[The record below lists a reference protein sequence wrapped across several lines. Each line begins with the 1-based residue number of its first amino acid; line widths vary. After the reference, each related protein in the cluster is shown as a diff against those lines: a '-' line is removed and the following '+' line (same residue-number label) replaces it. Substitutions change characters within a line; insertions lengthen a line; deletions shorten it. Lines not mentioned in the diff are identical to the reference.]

1 MRSTENNLRKYTT
14 YTILLPGAACCSS
27 VAEESKYESH
37 KHSTTAPCI
46 DPTLSTAEEKKEVL
60 QWAVRAFYHKV
71 EVTENES
78 QRLLK
83 DFLEVFCESVE
94 GMMNLC
100 PHADGICVMGP

>member
-1 MRSTENNLRKYTT
+1 MRRVVSDVRD
-14 YTILLPGAACCSS
+14 
-27 VAEESKYESH
+27 
-37 KHSTTAPCI
+37 CI
-46 DPTLSTAEEKKEVL
+46 EKLNSNTLTAEEKKEVL